1 MAEAVEQKPIELTLG
16 DGTVVKAP
24 NVEEAFK
31 VVAKM
36 KEDTAAALRDAKAQL
51 ATIQSERDNYAQ
63 QVESVRQQ
71 QERANQVANGGYS
84 KEYYYKLLNEDPM
97 AAADYLDAYRYDLPQ
112 EQVRQ
117 TFIGVRQNVDNLV
130 YQSVTSSFL
139 AQHAEDYP
147 QGDKEAARAMVGRM
161 KQLVDNGLPVTAD
174 TMNYAYTQLVG
185 EGTIKP
191 LQQVQDETPDAPPSM
206 SGPGMSISDSEASK
220 AEQMDDK
227 QLAAL
232 LRSKGMLV

>member
-206 SGPGMSISDSEASK
+206 SRPGMSISDSEASK